1 MTTDSFFAMAVA
13 AVIALFFGA
22 IVAFA
27 GYRFFLVLLPIWGFF
42 FGFGLGAQTI
52 QALFGEGFLSTITSW
67 AVGFAVA
74 VVFAG
79 LSYLF
84 YFIGVGLLAGALGYA
99 LGVGIVEAF
108 GLDFG
113 FLAWLVGII
122 TGVVVAVG
130 TLVLN
135 LQKWVI
141 IAATAL
147 LGAGV
152 IVGTFL
158 FLFGGLPAPEL
169 VQNPVRLV
177 LQTSPGWLLAFLG
190 LAALGVV
197 AQYQGTRR
205 GPGWTPETYDR
216 WTVPAPAAGGAAAE
230 TP

>member
-1 MTTDSFFAMAVA
+1 
-13 AVIALFFGA
+13 
-22 IVAFA
+22 
-27 GYRFFLVLLPIWGFF
+27 
-42 FGFGLGAQTI
+42 
-52 QALFGEGFLSTITSW
+52 
-67 AVGFAVA
+67 
-74 VVFAG
+74 
-79 LSYLF
+79 
-84 YFIGVGLLAGALGYA
+84 
-99 LGVGIVEAF
+99 VEAF

-113 FLAWLVGII
+113 FLAWLAGLI

-141 IAATAL
+141 MAATAL
-147 LGAGV
+147 LGAGI

-177 LQTSPGWLLAFLG
+177 LQTSPGWLVVFLG
-190 LAALGVV
+190 VAALGVV

-205 GPGWTPETYDR
+205 GAGWTPESYDR
-216 WTVPAPAAGGAAAE
+216 WAVPAPAPAAGGAAAE